1 MMTKVEKMMNKRKL
15 MNEWTVEIHNLNDSV
30 FCLNRPFTALSHK
43 YSFHNKKMN
52 LATAIFIS
60 LIPKNIRKERI
71 ADYNAQRDFLCNER
85 ERITNE
91 YLKLSEELAIM
102 GF

>member
-1 MMTKVEKMMNKRKL
+1 MTKVEKMMNRCKL
-15 MNEWTVEIHNLNDSV
+15 VNEWTVEIHNLNDSML
-30 FCLNRPFTALSHK
+30 CLDRPFTALSHK

-102 GF
+102 KF

>member
-1 MMTKVEKMMNKRKL
+1 MMTKVEKMMNKREL
-15 MNEWTVEIHNLNDSV
+15 MNEWTVEIRNLNDSV

-60 LIPKNIRKERI
+60 LIPKNIRK
-71 ADYNAQRDFLCNER
+71 
-85 ERITNE
+85 
-91 YLKLSEELAIM
+91 KELLIIM
-102 GF
+102 HSVIFFVMNVKELQMNI

>member
-1 MMTKVEKMMNKRKL
+1 MMTKVEKMMNRCKL
-15 MNEWTVEIHNLNDSV
+15 VNEWTVEIHNLNDSML
-30 FCLNRPFTALSHK
+30 CLDRPFTALSHK

-102 GF
+102 KF